1 MRSALAIALVALSA
15 SCNSSPRTAPEL
27 AQEFLLPLHETA
39 AVKDTPLR
47 IRFEEVSEDSR
58 CPSNVVCVWQGNG
71 KIRLDVLANGMRESV
86 LLNTVGGGQ
95 FPQEVVAF
103 GYRIRLLELEP
114 VPVEPRSSVPA
125 YVAKL
130 VVTSM

>member
-1 MRSALAIALVALSA
+1 MRSALAIALVVLSA

-71 KIRLDVLANGMRESV
+71 KIRLDVLANGTRESV

-114 VPVEPRSSVPA
+114 VPVEPRSSAPA